1 MNIEIVKN
9 YMTALVYLLQKKKIL
24 KRSELIK
31 YIISSELFKSK
42 SLEKFRKNFSKDEV
56 IKYSSLNVSD
66 IECLLKNCNEN
77 NIKLTMRGEQHYPKL
92 LNESNDAPLVI
103 FYRGNLEKLNQE
115 NLNHLS
121 IVGTRKMSSYG
132 RRFIES
138 EIPKLSLYNFCII
151 SGLARGIDSCAHE
164 VAIANSIFTVGVLA
178 HGIDLIYP
186 KEHRVLRDRIAK
198 AGVLISE
205 HAPGVKPLKPY
216 FPARNRIISALSNYT
231 LVVEAGEKSGSLITA
246 QFAAEQ
252 NRNVMTV
259 PGSIYQEVSVGCN
272 SLLKDGALLVR
283 SAKDIT
289 NWMNLD
295 VKVYHKDI
303 DFKKEKLN
311 NITSKLICDRLTLSI
326 INLLD
331 KKPFDELELANRLNL
346 NISEILIEL
355 TKLESLGYIKRD
367 GAKVFLTKSLN

>member
-9 YMTALVYLLQKKKIL
+9 YMSTLVYLIQKQRIL

-31 YIISSELFKSK
+31 YIINSELFKSE
-42 SLEKFRKNFSKDEV
+42 SLELFRKNFFKDEV
-56 IKYSSLNVSD
+56 MKYSTLNVND
-66 IECLLKNCNEN
+66 IESLLRNCYDND
-77 NIKLTMRGEQHYPKL
+77 IKIIMRGEKHYPKL
-92 LNESNDAPLVI
+92 LNESSDAPLVI
-103 FYRGNLEKLNQE
+103 FYKGNIEKLNQN
-115 NLNHLS
+115 NLNNLS

-138 EIPKLSLYNFCII
+138 EIPKLSLFNFCII

-164 VAIANSIFTVGVLA
+164 VALENSIFTVGVLA

-186 KEHRVLRDRIAK
+186 REHRMLRDRIAK

-216 FPARNRIISALSNYT
+216 FPARNRIISALSNFT

-259 PGSIYQEVSVGCN
+259 PGSIYQDVSAGCN

-289 NWMNLD
+289 DWMNID
-295 VKVYHKDI
+295 FQPYHKNI

-346 NISEILIEL
+346 NINEILIEL
-355 TKLESLGYIKRD
+355 TKLESLGYIKRE

>member
-283 SAKDIT
+283 SAKDIA